1 MSIVLEMAFTQSHEI
16 GGRSISMEKPQQVS
30 GGEHSTPEEAEVSME
45 THMTQETGQKSSRTT
60 SNACCTHQRLI
71 DDVLTR
77 GGKRTG
83 KVRCL
88 ECGSIFDDPYQGS
101 K

>member
-1 MSIVLEMAFTQSHEI
+1 
-16 GGRSISMEKPQQVS
+16 MEKPQLVRRDES
-30 GGEHSTPEEAEVSME
+30 STLEEAEVSME
-45 THMTQETGQKSSRTT
+45 TQMIQETGRRSSRAT
-60 SNACCTHQRLI
+60 SNAFCTHQRVI

-88 ECGSIFDDPYQGS
+88 ECGTVFNDPYQGS

>member
-1 MSIVLEMAFTQSHEI
+1 MKASGKEDSML
-16 GGRSISMEKPQQVS
+16 RS
-30 GGEHSTPEEAEVSME
+30 TEERME
-45 THMTQETGQKSSRTT
+45 TQMVQDRSNDT
-60 SNACCTHQRLI
+60 SAPICAHLRII

-88 ECGSIFDDPYQGS
+88 ECGAKFDDPYHGR

>member
-1 MSIVLEMAFTQSHEI
+1 
-16 GGRSISMEKPQQVS
+16 
-30 GGEHSTPEEAEVSME
+30 ME
-45 THMTQETGQKSSRTT
+45 TQLIQETGLNSGKVT

-71 DDVLTR
+71 DDILTR

-88 ECGSIFDDPYQGS
+88 ECSTIFDDPYQGS

>member
-1 MSIVLEMAFTQSHEI
+1 
-16 GGRSISMEKPQQVS
+16 MEKTQHVS
-30 GGEHSTPEEAEVSME
+30 GDEHSTPEEAEMPME
-45 THMTQETGQKSSRTT
+45 TQLIQKTFQKSKSNRATP
-60 SNACCTHQRLI
+60 NACCTHQRLI
-71 DDVLTR
+71 DNILTR

-88 ECGSIFDDPYQGS
+88 ECGTIFDDPYQGS

>member
-1 MSIVLEMAFTQSHEI
+1 MDES
-16 GGRSISMEKPQQVS
+16 QQVP
-30 GGEHSTPEEAEVSME
+30 GDDHSTLGEAEVPME
-45 THMTQETGQKSSRTT
+45 TQLTQETGRKSSKTT
-60 SNACCTHQRLI
+60 SNVCCTHQRLI

-88 ECGSIFDDPYQGS
+88 ECETIFDDPYQGS

>member
-1 MSIVLEMAFTQSHEI
+1 ML
-16 GGRSISMEKPQQVS
+16 RRMEERMEPQTVQD
-30 GGEHSTPEEAEVSME
+30 
-45 THMTQETGQKSSRTT
+45 KSKVQPAT
-60 SNACCTHQRLI
+60 ACAHLRII

-88 ECGSIFDDPYQGS
+88 ECGAKFDDPYYDGR

>member
-1 MSIVLEMAFTQSHEI
+1 MDES
-16 GGRSISMEKPQQVS
+16 QQVL
-30 GGEHSTPEEAEVSME
+30 GDEYSTLEEAEVSME
-45 THMTQETGQKSSRTT
+45 THMIQETGRKSSGTT
-60 SNACCTHQRLI
+60 SNVCCTHQRLI
-71 DDVLTR
+71 DNILTR

-88 ECGSIFDDPYQGS
+88 ECGTIFDDPYQGS

>member
-1 MSIVLEMAFTQSHEI
+1 
-16 GGRSISMEKPQQVS
+16 
-30 GGEHSTPEEAEVSME
+30 ME
-45 THMTQETGQKSSRTT
+45 TQVESQPLRPASETGTGTT
-60 SNACCTHQRLI
+60 CVHGRMI
-71 DDVLTR
+71 DDILTR

-88 ECGSIFDDPYQGS
+88 ECGANFDDPYQGT

>member
-1 MSIVLEMAFTQSHEI
+1 
-16 GGRSISMEKPQQVS
+16 MENPQQVS
-30 GGEHSTPEEAEVSME
+30 GDEQSTLEAAEVSME
-45 THMTQETGQKSSRTT
+45 TQLIQETGRNSSKTT
-60 SNACCTHQRLI
+60 SNVCCVHQRLI

-88 ECGSIFDDPYQGS
+88 ECGTIFNDPYQGS